1 MLLQEQPVNRPVETP
16 LLLIIQAEALLHR
29 STQAKVRPP
38 PTTHRKAL
46 LQLIIQLVRQ
56 PLLLEPLA
64 RPPQRIIQITQQQ
77 QILLL
82 LQVLPLHLQQHMPP
96 LGLLQHTLFR
106 R

>member
-38 PTTHRKAL
+38 PTTHRIAL
-46 LQLIIQLVRQ
+46 R
-56 PLLLEPLA
+56 
-64 RPPQRIIQITQQQ
+64 QRIIQITRQLK
-77 QILLL
+77 ILLL
-82 LQVLPLHLQQHMPP
+82 LQVLPRHLQQHMPL